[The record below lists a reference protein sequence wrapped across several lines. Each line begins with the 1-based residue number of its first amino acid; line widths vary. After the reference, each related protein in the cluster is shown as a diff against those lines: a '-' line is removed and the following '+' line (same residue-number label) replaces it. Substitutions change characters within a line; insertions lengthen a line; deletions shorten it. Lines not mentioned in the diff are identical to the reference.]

1 MSRQRRLVVL
11 ISGSG
16 TNLQA
21 LIDACASNALPRT
34 EISLVFSNRK
44 AAYGLTRAT
53 QASPAIP
60 TAYLSLQSYLKTHG
74 SEATR
79 DDYDEVVAWRVRQ
92 EKPDLV
98 VLAGWMHI
106 LGEKFLDIMDGK
118 KGDASGQEIA
128 TRAIP
133 VINLHPALPGAF
145 DGANALQRA
154 YDAFQR
160 GEITKTGVMVHR
172 VVQEVDRGEPVV
184 VRQIEYREGEAQE
197 SFEKRL
203 HETEWQVIVEA
214 TRKVLE
220 EVAPSADTDGYC
232 S

>member
-1 MSRQRRLVVL
+1 
-11 ISGSG
+11 
-16 TNLQA
+16 
-21 LIDACASNALPRT
+21 LIDACASNELPHT

-44 AAYGLTRAT
+44 AAYGLTRAA
-53 QASPAIP
+53 QASPPIP
-60 TAYLSLQSYLKTHG
+60 TAYLSLQTYLKTHG

-92 EKPDLV
+92 EKPDVV
-98 VLAGWMHI
+98 VLAGWMHV
-106 LGEKFLDIMDGK
+106 LGEIFLDIMEGK
-118 KGDASGQEIA
+118 KGDAPGQEVA

-184 VRQIEYREGEAQE
+184 VREIEYREGEAQE
-197 SFEKRL
+197 PFEKRL

-214 TRKVLE
+214 TKKVLDE
-220 EVAPSADTDGYC
+220 AAPSADT
-232 S
+232 